1 MGTEYS
7 ERYVQQSKCSNVS
20 TTTLAHPPP
29 STELRSV
36 GRSRDGGG
44 KKTDTFRFEAQV
56 NKKAGIRAHR
66 GPIGRTNKR
75 FGVKL
80 RGARNILVFGPKRR
94 PVRRIRGSTR
104 PIVAPG
110 RPGVLLSMYSVITRI
125 VYAQLTPIPK

>member
-1 MGTEYS
+1 MG
-7 ERYVQQSKCSNVS
+7 V
-20 TTTLAHPPP
+20 
-29 STELRSV
+29 
-36 GRSRDGGG
+36 
-44 KKTDTFRFEAQV
+44 KKTDTFSFEAQV

-80 RGARNILVFGPKRR
+80 RGAQNILVFGPKRR